1 MSPRIPRRTVLV
13 AVAVLLGVALA
24 AGGLLTIRGL
34 RDEPVRVAAVQ
45 PVTTTPPATS
55 PSTPTTT
62 PPAPAATTAPPPPVT
77 TTTTPPPPPKPTTS
91 TTTRRTTTTT
101 KSTPR
106 ADTSLAGQVL
116 ALVNAERTAAGCGP
130 LSTDSRL
137 ATAAQKHS
145 DDMSARGYFS
155 HTTPEG
161 VSFADRIKAAGYPSP
176 GAENIAKGSTTA
188 EQTME
193 MWMNSDG
200 HRRNI
205 LNCSYTKLGVGVA
218 KSGWY
223 WTQNFGF

>member
-1 MSPRIPRRTVLV
+1 MSPRIPRRRNVLL
-13 AVAVLLGVALA
+13 AVAVLLGVAIA
-24 AGGLLTIRGL
+24 AGGLLTVRGL
-34 RDEPVRVAAVQ
+34 RDEPVRVAAAQ
-45 PVTTTPPATS
+45 SAPTTPPVTTA
-55 PSTPTTT
+55 STPTTT
-62 PPAPAATTAPPPPVT
+62 PPATTTTTPPPPPSS
-77 TTTTPPPPPKPTTS
+77 TTTTPPPPPKPTT
-91 TTTRRTTTTT
+91 TTTKRTTTTT

-106 ADTSLAGQVL
+106 ADTSLTGQVL
-116 ALVNAERTAAGCGP
+116 TLVNAERAAAGCGP
-130 LSTDSRL
+130 LGADSRL

-145 DDMSARGYFS
+145 DDMSGRGYFS

-161 VSFADRIKAAGYPSP
+161 LTFADRIKAAGYPSP

-223 WTQNFGF
+223 WTQDFGF

>member
-1 MSPRIPRRTVLV
+1 MLL
-13 AVAVLLGVALA
+13 AVAVLLGVAIA
-24 AGGLLTIRGL
+24 AGGLLTVRAL

-45 PVTTTPPATS
+45 SATTTPPVTTPS
-55 PSTPTTT
+55 PTTTT
-62 PPAPAATTAPPPPVT
+62 PPTTTAPPPAVT
-77 TTTTPPPPPKPTTS
+77 TTTTPPPPPKPI
-91 TTTRRTTTTT
+91 TTTTTRTTTTT

-116 ALVNAERTAAGCGP
+116 ALVNQERAAAGCGA
-130 LSTDSRL
+130 LSADSRL
-137 ATAAQKHS
+137 TTAAQKHS

-161 VSFADRIKAAGYPSP
+161 VTFAERIKAAGYPSP

-188 EQTME
+188 EQTMR

-205 LNCSYTKLGVGVA
+205 LNCSYTELGVGVA

-223 WTQNFGF
+223 WTQTFGF